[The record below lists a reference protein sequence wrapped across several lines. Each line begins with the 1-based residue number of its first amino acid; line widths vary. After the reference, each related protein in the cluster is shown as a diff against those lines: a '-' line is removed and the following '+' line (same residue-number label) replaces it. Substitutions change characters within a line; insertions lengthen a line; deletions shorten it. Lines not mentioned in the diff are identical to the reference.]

1 MAKVE
6 GKSSKPK
13 GSRKYAIE
21 IRKHIRAK
29 GQPVLEKAVRT
40 LENLV
45 NDWSEESRPEF
56 TVVFKNIHLPRN
68 YMYLS
73 IKYDAPIAD
82 GSTHGYSAFHFVLK
96 GTSVRRVVLGGPD
109 EDSPYEPKTQPLELK
124 PTGGRGGYP
133 AFISRHLH
141 FQGIEKRDFFNEL
154 RRSIREELRNIVREG
169 AKEFN
174 DRNH

>member
-6 GKSSKPK
+6 GKPSKPK

-29 GQPVLEKAVRT
+29 GQPVLEKAVKT
-40 LENLV
+40 LEELV
-45 NDWSEESRPEF
+45 ADWSDDSRPEF

-82 GSTHGYSAFHFVLK
+82 GSTHGHSAFHFVLK
-96 GTSVRRVVLGGPD
+96 GTNVRRVVLGGPD
-109 EDSPYEPKTQPLELK
+109 EDTPYEPKTLPFQLT

-133 AFISRHLH
+133 AFISRKLD
-141 FQGIEKRDFFNEL
+141 FRGIEKRDFFNEL
-154 RRSIREELRNIVREG
+154 RRDIREQLRDIVREG